1 MTLPLTPST
10 TLPVTALVPTFRRP
24 AMLGEALGSILAT
37 PRPPAQV
44 LVIDDGSGDE
54 TEHVVKGYGGRVE
67 YVAQENAGKSVAL
80 NRGLALARE
89 PYVWIFDDDDIA
101 TPHGIGAL
109 HDALERRPEAG
120 FAYGLLDQFDGAWPA
135 PVTEPLEC
143 YRASDRASLYV
154 KLCQDFFLWQGAS
167 LVRRSAFETVGP
179 FDERFTRSQDYQMAL
194 RLLRAF
200 PAVAVPTVVFHQ
212 RQHAGDRGPRHASVK
227 ARDVEKAWTRFN
239 HLMFTEAHASHALDE
254 FVVASASGPLVDR
267 DRATALLQRGAIMAR
282 KGLWDL
288 AGPDMQAAGSIMHRL
303 GVTTLAAQETAAL
316 RVVFEHGAR
325 SWFASTAEAVA
336 FARATR
342 AFGPALGREVR
353 GNLLLPITHRA
364 RHWAG
369 RPDRAAEARQ
379 IARVAFAFGR
389 WGAVEPYMRARRT
402 PMVGYG
408 IERVT
413 PLASSRAGTDR
424 PTGAATVTRAAT
436 STNRN
441 VPSV

>member
-1 MTLPLTPST
+1 MTLPIT
-10 TLPVTALVPTFRRP
+10 VLVPTFRRP
-24 AMLGEALGSILAT
+24 AMLADALGSILAA
-37 PRPPAQV
+37 PRAPAQV
-44 LVIDDGSGDE
+44 LVVDDGSGDE
-54 TEHVVKGYGGRVE
+54 TQNVVEAYGGRVE
-67 YVAQENAGKSVAL
+67 YIAQENSGKSVAL

-101 TPHGIGAL
+101 TPQGIGAL
-109 HDALERRPEAG
+109 YGALEQQPEAG
-120 FAYGLLDQFDGAWPA
+120 FSYGLLDQFDGAWPA

-143 YRASDRASLYV
+143 YRASDRAALYI

-167 LVRRSAFETVGP
+167 LVRRSAFGTVGP

-200 PAVAVPTVVFHQ
+200 PAIAVPAVVFHQ
-212 RQHAGDRGPRHASVK
+212 RQHSGDRGPRHASVK

-239 HLMFTEAHASHALDE
+239 HLMFTEAHASHRLDE
-254 FVVASASGPLVDR
+254 FVVGGASDALGER

-288 AGPDMQAAGSIMHRL
+288 AGPDMEAAGALMRRL
-303 GVTTLAAQETAAL
+303 GVMTLAAQETAAL

-325 SWFASTAEAVA
+325 SWFTTTAEAVA
-336 FARATR
+336 FARTTR
-342 AFGPALGREVR
+342 TFGPALGREVR

-364 RHWAG
+364 RHWVG
-369 RPDRAAEARQ
+369 RPDRPAEARQ
-379 IARVAFAFGR
+379 IARVAFAFAR

-408 IERVT
+408 VERVM
-413 PLASSRAGTDR
+413 PLRADTDR
-424 PTGAATVTRAAT
+424 PSGAATVTRAAAM
-436 STNRN
+436 TNRN